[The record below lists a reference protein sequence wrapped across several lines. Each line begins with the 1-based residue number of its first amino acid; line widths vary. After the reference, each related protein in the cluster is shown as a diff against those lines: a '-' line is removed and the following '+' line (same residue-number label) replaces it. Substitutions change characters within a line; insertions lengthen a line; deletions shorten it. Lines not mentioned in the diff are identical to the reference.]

1 MKRRVGIALALM
13 GIASPAHAWSQP
25 GITLEG
31 LVRDAAG
38 GIARAEVSA
47 VDSLTNERR
56 KAMTNGRGFFRML
69 GMSPGQYA
77 VSARVIG
84 YAASATQI
92 VHLMAGQRA
101 QLDFILEQATSTLE
115 TVQVH
120 VQRTDAAE
128 IQRMSVSTALS
139 AEEIER
145 LPLNTRNVMD
155 LAAVAPGIRSFQPVE
170 GHAIPGAG
178 ALRDERALNFYLDGV
193 EMKNFNSSNVVGTPQ
208 VGSILPI
215 DGLQEFRVLLNPYD
229 AEYTRGA
236 GYIISAVS
244 HRGTNET
251 HGSAFGFFQNKDL
264 VSVNDFQRDIPNFE
278 KPDFNRRQGGLS
290 LRGPILRNRLFYAA
304 SYEISDANNYVAVVP
319 GRPASDPAHWDSYA
333 GVFNAPS
340 RNQAGLLRLTY
351 AANIANVFEA
361 IVSSRYFTGDSRFGG
376 TVSRES
382 ATTSAYSVNTVNLR
396 HRWLP
401 ASGLANELSL
411 QFVHWSNENQRLTTG
426 PELRYPTLIIGRANE
441 FGAINERQF
450 RAIDRVTYG
459 LGSGPGS
466 HLLKAGLEVSRVNV
480 DQFTPINASGAFR
493 FRAENGVPFEGS
505 IGVGFFDAQS
515 DRDAFAELWGW
526 VAGVYFNDEW
536 NVTQRLVLN
545 LGFRYD
551 ADINT
556 MNNDFTVPWASD
568 TAINSRPE
576 LRGLLNRG
584 DRKSDLN
591 NFSPRLSF
599 SWDVAGSRRA
609 FIRGGF
615 GIMYDRVPGFVPFNE
630 RLRAT
635 WRTYTFSNP
644 GTLDPE
650 ELRRRVIGGAAGTV
664 APSMVLLPQRM
675 DVPENRQ
682 WSLGFGAELTPVLT
696 LNVDYI
702 HQDVRHLFASVN
714 LNWLDGSQTPERRV
728 LTSAYG
734 NIIAWGDFTRGRY
747 RALLTNLS
755 YNPDTTLRLS
765 LAYTLASAKADW
777 DVDNVQIPSGAASQ
791 FYVMQRISGDE
802 RHRFVLSGTSVLPFG
817 IRVSTLATVASPRP
831 YRAQVGEDVNKN
843 NLFEDDFIDGTRYQ
857 VPSNTWRNWYRV
869 VDLRITKAFD
879 VRDGAQLSLIAEAFN
894 VFNTEN
900 YSGYFGVQRSP
911 TGEPRPDFGSPS
923 GIFATRQLQL
933 GTRLQF

>member
-1 MKRRVGIALALM
+1 MKQRFVILVALIA
-13 GIASPAHAWSQP
+13 IAPPTSAWSQP
-25 GITLEG
+25 AITLEG
-31 LVRDAAG
+31 LVRDEAG

-56 KAMTNGRGFFRML
+56 NALTNDRGFFRML
-69 GMSPGQYA
+69 GMSPGRYA
-77 VSARVIG
+77 VSARIIG
-84 YAASATQI
+84 YAAGVTQI
-92 VHLMAGQRA
+92 VHLVAGQRA
-101 QLDFILEQATSTLE
+101 QLNFILEQATSTLE

-128 IQRMSVSTALS
+128 IERMSVSTALS

-155 LAAVAPGIRSFQPVE
+155 LAAVAPGIRSFQPIE
-170 GHAIPGAG
+170 GHSIPGAG

-193 EMKNFNSSNVVGTPQ
+193 EMKNFNSSNVMGTPQ

-236 GYIISAVS
+236 GYIMSAVS

-264 VSVNDFQRDIPNFE
+264 VSVNDFQRGIPNFE
-278 KPDFNRRQGGLS
+278 KPDFNRRQGGFS
-290 LRGPILRNRLFYAA
+290 LRGPIVRNRLFYAA
-304 SYEISDANNYVAVVP
+304 SYEISDAANYVAVVP
-319 GRPASDPAHWDSYA
+319 GQPASDPGYWDRYA

-340 RNQAGLLRLTY
+340 RNQAGLVRLTY
-351 AANIANVFEA
+351 AANVANVFEA
-361 IVSSRYFTGDSRFGG
+361 IVSSRYFTGESRFGG

-382 ATTSAYSVNTVNLR
+382 ATASAYAVNTVNLR

-411 QFVHWSNENQRLTTG
+411 QFVRWSNANRRLVAG

-441 FGAINERQF
+441 FGAVNEKQF
-450 RAIDRVTYG
+450 RVIDRVTYG
-459 LGSGPGS
+459 VGSGPGS
-466 HLLKAGLEVSRVNV
+466 HLLKAGFEVSRVNL
-480 DQFTPINASGAFR
+480 DQFTPNNGPGSFR
-493 FRAENGVPFEGS
+493 FRTESGAPFEAS
-505 IGVGFFDAQS
+505 IGVGYFDPHS

-536 NVTQRLVLN
+536 AVTSRLVLN
-545 LGFRYD
+545 LGVRYD

-576 LRGLLNRG
+576 LRGLLNRS
-584 DRKSDLN
+584 DRKDDLN
-591 NFSPRLSF
+591 NFSPRVSF
-599 SWDVAGSRRA
+599 SWDVTGSRRA

-630 RLRAT
+630 RRTAT
-635 WRTYTFSNP
+635 WRTYTFTNP

-650 ELRRRVIGGAAGTV
+650 ELRNRVIAGAGGTV
-664 APSMVLLPQRM
+664 RPSITLLPQRM

-682 WSLGFGAELTPVLT
+682 WSLGLGAQLTPVLT
-696 LNVDYI
+696 LNIDYI
-702 HQDVRHLFASVN
+702 RQDVRHLFASVN
-714 LNWLDGSQTPERRV
+714 LNWLDVSQTPRRV
-728 LTSAYG
+728 LSSAYG
-734 NIIAWGDFTRGRY
+734 NIIAWGDFARGRY

-755 YNPDTTLRLS
+755 YHPDSTLRLNV
-765 LAYTLASAKADW
+765 AYTLASAKADW
-777 DVDNVQIPSGAASQ
+777 DVENTQAPAGAANQ

-817 IRVSTLATVASPRP
+817 IRLSTVATVASPRP

-843 NLFEDDFIDGTRYQ
+843 NMFEDDFIDGTRFR
-857 VPSNTWRNWYRV
+857 VPPNAWRNWYRV
-869 VDLRITKAFD
+869 VDLRLTKGFE
-879 VRDGAQLSLIAEAFN
+879 VRRGAQLSLIAEAFN

-933 GTRLQF
+933 GSRLQF

>member
-1 MKRRVGIALALM
+1 MKRSVVTALALIA
-13 GIASPAHAWSQP
+13 IASPARAWAQP
-25 GITLEG
+25 AITLEG
-31 LVRDAAG
+31 LVRDEAG

-56 KAMTNGRGFFRML
+56 NAVTNDRGFFRML
-69 GMSPGQYA
+69 GMSPGRYA
-77 VSARVIG
+77 VSARIIG
-84 YAASATQI
+84 YAAGVTQI
-92 VHLMAGQRA
+92 VHLVAGQRA
-101 QLDFILEQATSTLE
+101 QLDFVLKQAASTLE

-120 VQRTDAAE
+120 EQRTDAAE
-128 IQRMSVSTALS
+128 IQRMSVSTALN

-193 EMKNFNSSNVVGTPQ
+193 EMKNFNSTNVMGTPQ

-236 GYIISAVS
+236 GYIMSAIS

-264 VSVNDFQRDIPNFE
+264 VSVNDFQRDIPNFQ
-278 KPDFNRRQGGLS
+278 KPDFKRRQGGLS
-290 LRGPILRNRLFYAA
+290 VRGPIVRDRLFYAA
-304 SYEISDANNYVAVVP
+304 SYEISDAANYVAVVP
-319 GRPASDPAHWDSYA
+319 GRPASDPAHWDSHA

-351 AANIANVFEA
+351 AANVANSFEA
-361 IVSSRYFTGDSRFGG
+361 IASSRYFTGDSRFGG
-376 TVSRES
+376 TVSRTS
-382 ATTSAYSVNTVNLR
+382 ATTSAYAVNTVNLR

-441 FGAINERQF
+441 FGAVNERQF
-450 RAIDRVTYG
+450 RVIDRLTYG

-466 HLLKAGLEVSRVNV
+466 HLLKAGLEVSRVNLY
-480 DQFTPINASGAFR
+480 QFTPNNGPGSFR
-493 FRAENGVPFEGS
+493 FRTENGAPFEGS
-505 IGVGFFDAQS
+505 IGIGFFDPHS
-515 DRDAFAELWGW
+515 DRDASAELWGW
-526 VAGVYFNDEW
+526 VAGVYFNDQW
-536 NVTQRLVLN
+536 DVTSRLVLN

-576 LRGLLNRG
+576 LRGLLNRS

-599 SWDVAGSRRA
+599 SWDVTGTRRA

-630 RLRAT
+630 RRTAT
-635 WRTYTFSNP
+635 WRTYTFPNP
-644 GTLDPE
+644 GTVDPE
-650 ELRRRVIGGAAGTV
+650 ELRSRVIGGAAGTV
-664 APSMVLLPQRM
+664 RPSITLLPQRM

-682 WSLGFGAELTPVLT
+682 WSLGLGAQLTPVLT
-696 LNVDYI
+696 LNMDYI
-702 HQDVRHLFASVN
+702 RQDVRHLFASVN
-714 LNWLDGSQTPERRV
+714 LNWLDVSETPRRV
-728 LTSAYG
+728 LSSAYG
-734 NIIAWGDFTRGRY
+734 NIIAWGDFARGRY

-755 YNPDTTLRLS
+755 YHPAASLRLNV
-765 LAYTLASAKADW
+765 AYTLASAKADW
-777 DVDNVQIPSGAASQ
+777 DVDNAQIPGGAASQ

-802 RHRFVLSGTSVLPFG
+802 RHRFVLSGTSALPFG
-817 IRVSTLATVASPRP
+817 IRLSSLATLASPRP
-831 YRAQVGEDVNKN
+831 YRTHVGEDVNKN
-843 NLFEDDFIDGTRYQ
+843 NMFEDDFIDGSRYR
-857 VPSNTWRNWYRV
+857 VPPNAWRNWYRV
-869 VDLRITKAFD
+869 VDLRLSKAFD

-911 TGEPRPDFGSPS
+911 DGEPRPDFGSPS
-923 GIFATRQLQL
+923 GIFATRQFQL
-933 GTRLQF
+933 GTRFQF

>member
-1 MKRRVGIALALM
+1 MAVTLIA
-13 GIASPAHAWSQP
+13 IASPAPGWSQP
-25 GITLEG
+25 AIELEG
-31 LVRDAAG
+31 LVRDSAG

-56 KAMTNGRGFFRML
+56 RAVTNDRGFFRML
-69 GMSPGQYA
+69 GMSPGRYA
-77 VSARVIG
+77 VSARMIG
-84 YAASATQI
+84 YAAGVTQI
-92 VHLMAGQRA
+92 VHLVAGQRA
-101 QLDFILEQATSTLE
+101 HLDFHLEQAASTLE

-128 IQRMSVSTALS
+128 IQRMSVSTALN
-139 AEEIER
+139 ADEIER

-193 EMKNFNSSNVVGTPQ
+193 EMKNFNSTNVMGTPQ

-251 HGSAFGFFQNKDL
+251 HGSAFGFLQNKDL
-264 VSVNDFQRDIPNFE
+264 VSVNDFQRDIPNFQ
-278 KPDFNRRQGGLS
+278 KPDFKRRQGGLS
-290 LRGPILRNRLFYAA
+290 LRGPIVRNRLFYAV
-304 SYEISDANNYVAVVP
+304 SYEISDAANYVAVVP
-319 GRPASDPAHWDSYA
+319 GRPASDPSHWDSYA

-340 RNQAGLLRLTY
+340 RNQAGLVRLTY
-351 AANIANVFEA
+351 AANVANTLEA
-361 IVSSRYFTGDSRFGG
+361 ILSSRYFTGESRFGG

-382 ATTSAYSVNTVNLR
+382 ATTSAYAVNTVNLR

-411 QFVHWSNENQRLTTG
+411 QFVRWANENQRLTSG
-426 PELRYPTLIIGRANE
+426 PELRYPTFTVGRANE

-450 RAIDRVTYG
+450 RVIDRLTYG
-459 LGSGPGS
+459 IGSGPGS
-466 HLLKAGLEVSRVNV
+466 HLLKAGLEVSRVNLE
-480 DQFTPINASGAFR
+480 QFTPNNGPGSFR
-493 FRAENGVPFEGS
+493 FRTENGAPFEAS
-505 IGVGFFDAQS
+505 IGIGFFDPLS
-515 DRDAFAELWGW
+515 DRDAFADLWGW
-526 VAGVYFNDEW
+526 VAGVYFNDQW
-536 NVTQRLVLN
+536 DVTSRLVLN

-576 LRGLLNRG
+576 LRGLLNRS

-591 NFSPRLSF
+591 NFSPRVSF
-599 SWDVAGSRRA
+599 SWDVTGSRRA

-630 RLRAT
+630 RRTST

-650 ELRRRVIGGAAGTV
+650 ELRSRVIAGGGTAV
-664 APSMVLLPQRM
+664 PPSITILPQRM

-682 WSLGFGAELTPVLT
+682 SSLGVGAELTPVLT
-696 LNVDYI
+696 LNVDYVR
-702 HQDVRHLFASVN
+702 QDVRHLFASVN
-714 LNWLDGSQTPERRV
+714 LNWLDVSQNPARRV
-728 LTSAYG
+728 LSPSYG
-734 NIIAWGDFTRGRY
+734 NIIAWGDFARGRY

-755 YNPDTTLRLS
+755 YSPDTTLRLNI
-765 LAYTLASAKADW
+765 AYTLASAKADW
-777 DVDNVQIPSGAASQ
+777 DVDVTQVAAAAASR

-802 RHRFVLSGTSVLPFG
+802 RHRFVLSGMSSLPF
-817 IRVSTLATVASPRP
+817 RMRLSALATVGSPRP
-831 YRAQVGEDVNKN
+831 YRAHVGEDLNKN
-843 NLFEDDFIDGTRYQ
+843 NMFEDDFIDATRYQ
-857 VPSNTWRNWYRV
+857 VPPNAWRNWYRV
-869 VDLRITKAFD
+869 VDLRLTKAFD
-879 VRDGAQLSLIAEAFN
+879 MGRGAQLSLIAEAFN
-894 VFNTEN
+894 AFNTEN

-923 GIFATRQLQL
+923 GIFATRQFQL
-933 GTRLQF
+933 GSRVEF